1 MLDRLVFCASVMKKE
16 TRILHAGRHPD
27 RFNGAVNPPV
37 YHAST
42 ILHPSVAAMEKS
54 GKTPFEGVRY
64 GRYGTPTTFALEEA
78 VAELEGG
85 HRSVATSSGLA
96 AITGS
101 LMAFLKAGDHV
112 LMVDTAYFPTRKFCD
127 DVLGPLGIETTYY
140 DPLVGSGLAALMRP
154 NTKVVFTESPGSLTF
169 EVQDIP
175 AIAEAAHAGGAVVMM
190 DNTWGAL
197 TFQPFTKGVDLS
209 IQAAT
214 KYIVGHADA
223 MLGVIT
229 AATPELWLRVKTSVA
244 AFGHS
249 PGAEEMYLGLRGL
262 RTLAVRL
269 RQHAA
274 SGIQLATWLEARPE
288 VDRVLYPPLPSDPGH
303 ALWNRDFNGACGLLG
318 VILKPVGKSAV
329 DAMLDGFDHFKLGFS
344 WGGFESL
351 VIPSS
356 GPGITRTAS
365 TWAPAGPSLRFHA
378 GLEDTDDLLDDLE
391 RGFARLKSAG

>member
-1 MLDRLVFCASVMKKE
+1 MKKE
-16 TRILHAGRHPD
+16 TRILHAGSHPE
-27 RFNGAVNPPV
+27 RFHGAVNPPV
-37 YHAST
+37 YHVST
-42 ILHPSVAAMEKS
+42 VLHPSVAAMETS
-54 GKTPFEGVRY
+54 GKTPFEGMRY
-64 GRYGTPTTFALEEA
+64 GRFGTPTTFALEEA

-96 AITGS
+96 GITGA
-101 LMAFLKAGDHV
+101 LMAFLKAGDHL

-127 DVLGPLGIETTYY
+127 DVLSGLGVETTYY
-140 DPLVGSGLAALMRP
+140 DPLIGGGITALMRP

-169 EVQDIP
+169 EVQDVP
-175 AIAEAAHAGGAVVMM
+175 AIAMAAHAGGAIVMM

-197 TFQPFTKGVDLS
+197 TFQPFAKGVDIS

-229 AATPELWLRVKTSVA
+229 AATPDLWLKVKSSVA

-262 RTLAVRL
+262 RTLPVRL

-274 SGIQLATWLEARPE
+274 TALRLARWLEGRPE
-288 VDRVLYPPLPSDPGH
+288 VDRVLYPPLESDPGH
-303 ALWNRDFNGACGLLG
+303 DLWKRDFSGACGLFG
-318 VILKPVGKSAV
+318 VILKPAPKAAV

-351 VIPSS
+351 VIPTTGHS
-356 GPGITRTAS
+356 IIRTAS
-365 TWAPAGPSLRFHA
+365 DWAPAGPSLRFHA
-378 GLEDTDDLLDDLE
+378 GLEDADDLQDDLE
-391 RGFARLKSAG
+391 RGLERLGRGG